1 MAEFATIA
9 RPYAKA
15 LFDLAIEKNQI
26 ESWLG
31 GLKELA
37 WLVQQPKVGAL
48 INEPEASGIQKADE
62 LSRLLND
69 SEVMTNTEFRNFV
82 YVVAEEKRLQVL
94 PEIYAQYQG
103 FALSRNNAKQ
113 AVIYSAFEFA
123 SEGQKAKVLGD
134 LEQYFNTR
142 LEATFETDPELIGGI
157 KVEVGDEVL
166 DMSVQGKLHKLYTT
180 MTN

>member
-82 YVVAEEKRLQVL
+82 YVVAEEKRYRFCLRFMLNIKVL
-94 PEIYAQYQG
+94 LCRAIMQNKQLYI
-103 FALSRNNAKQ
+103 ALLSLPA
-113 AVIYSAFEFA
+113 
-123 SEGQKAKVLGD
+123 KAKK
-134 LEQYFNTR
+134 
-142 LEATFETDPELIGGI
+142 P
-157 KVEVGDEVL
+157 KC
-166 DMSVQGKLHKLYTT
+166 
-180 MTN
+180 

>member
-31 GLKELA
+31 GLKDLA
-37 WLVQQPKVGAL
+37 WLVQQPKVSAL
-48 INEPEASGIQKADE
+48 IEEPETDSVQKADE
-62 LSRLLND
+62 LSRLMNG
-69 SEVMTNTEFRNFV
+69 SEVINDAEFRNFV

-103 FALSRNNAKQ
+103 FTLSRNNAKR
-113 AVIYSAFEFA
+113 AVIYSAFVFA

>member
-48 INEPEASGIQKADE
+48 INEPEARDRKS
-62 LSRLLND
+62 
-69 SEVMTNTEFRNFV
+69 
-82 YVVAEEKRLQVL
+82 VV
-94 PEIYAQYQG
+94 
-103 FALSRNNAKQ
+103 
-113 AVIYSAFEFA
+113 
-123 SEGQKAKVLGD
+123 
-134 LEQYFNTR
+134 
-142 LEATFETDPELIGGI
+142 
-157 KVEVGDEVL
+157 
-166 DMSVQGKLHKLYTT
+166 
-180 MTN
+180 